1 MEDLSRHSVPLPPS
15 DAACREVADA
25 RRYPSP
31 RVCSRVR
38 LEAPPSEGD
47 LVRTRARSSRALL
60 RALVP
65 GRAVPCAVPR
75 GAWAHRGQELPSHR
89 GPSLCRPLPRSPP
102 FVASRAILPPFI
114 VPFGRQSLLPV
125 FPAGVPVG
133 LARVGRRSR
142 GATCSDSGSLRAPR
156 GSAPPGWSGS
166 PRRSGSRRPRACRA
180 RLASPPSPRRRRR
193 PVRFNRLERS
203 RFAWVRCG
211 SNPGRQ
217 RPMFATHDS
226 RFKAEHPSSR
236 LTPPASHADGTPGF
250 TPWSRFGGLASAPGV
265 SPRSLR
271 YERTSDA
278 SSPCGVPPEHSHS
291 RAQRSLVLAR
301 VSEDSAQCP
310 TTGPPPRD
318 LSHARTGRDPL
329 VEAPSPGLA

>member
-1 MEDLSRHSVPLPPS
+1 M
-15 DAACREVADA
+15 
-25 RRYPSP
+25 
-31 RVCSRVR
+31 
-38 LEAPPSEGD
+38 
-47 LVRTRARSSRALL
+47 
-60 RALVP
+60 
-65 GRAVPCAVPR
+65 
-75 GAWAHRGQELPSHR
+75 
-89 GPSLCRPLPRSPP
+89 
-102 FVASRAILPPFI
+102 ASRAILPPFI

-166 PRRSGSRRPRACRA
+166 PRRSGSRRRGPVELGWLHL
-180 RLASPPSPRRRRR
+180 RLRGDVGGPDGSTVSSDPASRGCDAAPT
-193 PVRFNRLERS
+193 PVGND
-203 RFAWVRCG
+203 RCLQLTILV
-211 SNPGRQ
+211 S
-217 RPMFATHDS
+217 
-226 RFKAEHPSSR
+226 KAEHPSSR

-250 TPWSRFGGLASAPGV
+250 TPWSRFGELASAPGV
-265 SPRSLR
+265 SPRPLR

-278 SSPCGVPPEHSHS
+278 SSPCGVPPEHVHS

-301 VSEDSAQCP
+301 VSEDSARCP

-329 VEAPSPGLA
+329 VEAPSSGLA